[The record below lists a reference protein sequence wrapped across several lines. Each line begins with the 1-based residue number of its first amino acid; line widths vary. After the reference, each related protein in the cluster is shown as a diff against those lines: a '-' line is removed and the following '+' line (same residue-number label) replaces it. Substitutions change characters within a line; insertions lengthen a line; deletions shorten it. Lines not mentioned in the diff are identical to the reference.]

1 MRVSLNW
8 LKDYV
13 DFTADA
19 DALAHQLTMLG
30 LEIEWI
36 ERNGAEISN
45 VVVGRILSIEPHPNA
60 DKLVVC
66 RTDVGR
72 GEALQIVC
80 GAKNMKE
87 GDVVP
92 TAILGAALPGG
103 FTIERRK
110 MRGIESQGMMCS
122 KRELGLGDDHQGLY
136 ILSPDL
142 PIGADVK
149 PLLGLDDTVFEVSIT
164 PNRGDWACM
173 IGVAREIAA
182 KNGVPLRIPDLHVPE
197 GDRPAEDY
205 AAVNIEAPDLC
216 PRYIGRVLHGVKI
229 GPSPEWLQQRLIA
242 AGQRPISN
250 IVDIT
255 NYVMLE
261 TGQPLHAFDH
271 DKLNERRIV
280 VRTARPGETLETIDG
295 QPRRLTEE
303 MLVIADASRAVA
315 LAGIMGGSN
324 SEVGEGTVN
333 ILLESAYFNPVS
345 IRRTSRALGLQT
357 EASARFQRG
366 IDPEM
371 TLYAA
376 NRAAALMT
384 QLAGGTIAAGAI
396 DVYPKPVMRPAVS
409 LRFARANTLLGTEF
423 DPQRQIQRLR
433 SLGFALISETSDAC
447 TVQVPSW
454 RPDVS
459 LEVDLIEEVARLDGY
474 DDIPMS
480 LPKVHPVDAVLAP
493 ENRPLKDIKHLLVSL
508 GLTEMLHWSFGA
520 PDEAVKTGLHDRYA
534 QMVLLQNPLSENHA
548 AMRTTLLPAL
558 LASIAANINHGAP
571 DIAAFEL
578 GCVYQDLPGEPLPT
592 QSHHLAV
599 ALCGKYMAK
608 HWSLP
613 ERTVDFYDI
622 KGIFESIADYFGL
635 EYALEPIDAMPLMN
649 PGASAGIRR
658 LSDNTPLGCIGA
670 VSAQVLKN
678 YDIHQDV
685 FILQLELDPLLV
697 APKPVATFRP
707 LPKFPPSLRD
717 LAVVVDAHTPAA
729 ELRAAA
735 LKAGGELL
743 KRVDIFDVYTGK
755 PIPNGKKS
763 VALSL
768 AFQSEDRTLT
778 DADTNASMEAILVDL
793 TKRFEAILR

>member
-36 ERNGAEISN
+36 ERPGAEISN

-173 IGVAREIAA
+173 IGIAREIAA
-182 KNGVPLRIPDLHVPE
+182 KNSVPLRIPDFHIPE
-197 GDRPAEDY
+197 SDRPAEDY
-205 AAVNIEAPDLC
+205 AAVDIEAPDLC

-303 MLVIADASRAVA
+303 MLVIADA
-315 LAGIMGGSN
+315 
-324 SEVGEGTVN
+324 
-333 ILLESAYFNPVS
+333 
-345 IRRTSRALGLQT
+345 
-357 EASARFQRG
+357 
-366 IDPEM
+366 
-371 TLYAA
+371 
-376 NRAAALMT
+376 
-384 QLAGGTIAAGAI
+384 
-396 DVYPKPVMRPAVS
+396 
-409 LRFARANTLLGTEF
+409 
-423 DPQRQIQRLR
+423 
-433 SLGFALISETSDAC
+433 
-447 TVQVPSW
+447 
-454 RPDVS
+454 
-459 LEVDLIEEVARLDGY
+459 
-474 DDIPMS
+474 
-480 LPKVHPVDAVLAP
+480 H
-493 ENRPLKDIKHLLVSL
+493 
-508 GLTEMLHWSFGA
+508 
-520 PDEAVKTGLHDRYA
+520 
-534 QMVLLQNPLSENHA
+534 
-548 AMRTTLLPAL
+548 
-558 LASIAANINHGAP
+558 
-571 DIAAFEL
+571 
-578 GCVYQDLPGEPLPT
+578 EP
-592 QSHHLAV
+592 
-599 ALCGKYMAK
+599 
-608 HWSLP
+608 
-613 ERTVDFYDI
+613 
-622 KGIFESIADYFGL
+622 
-635 EYALEPIDAMPLMN
+635 
-649 PGASAGIRR
+649 
-658 LSDNTPLGCIGA
+658 
-670 VSAQVLKN
+670 
-678 YDIHQDV
+678 
-685 FILQLELDPLLV
+685 
-697 APKPVATFRP
+697 
-707 LPKFPPSLRD
+707 
-717 LAVVVDAHTPAA
+717 
-729 ELRAAA
+729 
-735 LKAGGELL
+735 
-743 KRVDIFDVYTGK
+743 
-755 PIPNGKKS
+755 
-763 VALSL
+763 
-768 AFQSEDRTLT
+768 
-778 DADTNASMEAILVDL
+778 
-793 TKRFEAILR
+793 